1 MRVDDRRSVPD
12 RVRSATIRSPMRA
25 VFWIPVAA
33 LAIAAAGFWLVTKG
47 ADATTAA
54 KTSSE
59 SQNARNLPDVTM
71 LDQRG
76 NPVRFYEDVVKGRS
90 VVIQFMYTR
99 CDGVCPAATDTL
111 LEARDLLKD
120 RLGKDLWFVSISLD
134 ERDTPQDLA
143 DYAESRGIGEGWT
156 LLTGASSDVE
166 SLRRALGAYD
176 PDPEVDAVRSNHSA
190 GLVLG
195 NDRLDRWTMASGL
208 GSASALVRSIRRML

>member
-1 MRVDDRRSVPD
+1 
-12 RVRSATIRSPMRA
+12 MRA
-25 VFWIPVAA
+25 ALWIPVAA
-33 LAIAAAGFWLVTKG
+33 LSAAAVWLVTAA
-47 ADATTAA
+47 ADAPSALP
-54 KTSSE
+54 SS
-59 SQNARNLPDVTM
+59 SAGRNARNLPDVTM

-99 CDGVCPAATDTL
+99 CDGICPAATDTL
-111 LEARDLLKD
+111 LETRDLLKD

-134 ERDTPQDLA
+134 ERDTPKDLA
-143 DYAESRGIGEGWT
+143 DYAASRGIGDGWI
-156 LLTGASSDVE
+156 LLTGAAADVE

-176 PDPEVDAVRSNHSA
+176 PDPAVDSVRSNHSA

-208 GSASALVRSIRRML
+208 GSSTGLVRSIRRVL

>member
-1 MRVDDRRSVPD
+1 
-12 RVRSATIRSPMRA
+12 MRA
-25 VFWIPVAA
+25 TLWIPVAA
-33 LAIAAAGFWLVTKG
+33 LSAAAVWLVTTA
-47 ADATTAA
+47 ADAPTALP
-54 KTSSE
+54 SS
-59 SQNARNLPDVTM
+59 SAGHNARNLPDVTM

-99 CDGVCPAATDTL
+99 CDGICPAATDTL

-134 ERDTPQDLA
+134 ERDTPQDLE
-143 DYAESRGIGEGWT
+143 DYAASRGIGEGWT
-156 LLTGASSDVE
+156 LLTGAAADVE
-166 SLRRALGAYD
+166 ALRRALGAYD

>member
-1 MRVDDRRSVPD
+1 MRPSQ
-12 RVRSATIRSPMRA
+12 
-25 VFWIPVAA
+25 WIPA
-33 LAIAAAGFWLVTKG
+33 LAAAVVAVT
-47 ADATTAA
+47 AYAL
-54 KTSSE
+54 KTHGPASTGSVGK
-59 SQNARNLPDVTM
+59 NARGLPDVAM
-71 LDQRG
+71 LDQHG
-76 NPVRFYEDVVKGRS
+76 NRVRFYSDVVQGKS

-99 CDGVCPAATDTL
+99 CDGICPAATETL

-143 DYAESRGIGEGWT
+143 DYATSRGIGDGWT
-156 LLTGASSDVE
+156 LLTGASADVE

-176 PDPEVDAVRSNHSA
+176 PDPAVDSVRSNHSA

-208 GSASALVRSIRRML
+208 GSATALVRSIRRTL